1 MRGWLRKEV
10 IWMQYIGVFLCVT
23 AAWFAACLF
32 TAVPARESAAS
43 AAAAGAVCAML
54 AFLLSLVNFFADLTL
69 LFFLPLALVMPIQ
82 EKRDWETR
90 LMALLPAMGVYAMLA
105 LLYRQIGSLLPA
117 PAAVVLCFLAAAASA
132 AGAYAMR
139 GHFPPQDWREYFES
153 GAQDQTALRRWSV
166 YVPLGLAAGLEVTLL
181 YSIDPPGRLLSAFA
195 VFAVNA
201 ALCWGALYIAS
212 LMVSYRREKLTAL
225 IDQSYHREMQSFM
238 SVIRSQRH
246 DYNFHLQA
254 LSGLIDAGNMDE
266 CRQYLHHLVQDS
278 SAVNTF
284 LPVYDPA
291 IAALIFSFRTM
302 AMEHGIEL
310 HMDIQNDLKHVV
322 TSVYETNKIIGNLLQ
337 NAIDEV
343 STHEDKSFGIHLYIL
358 KRGENCIIH
367 VANQISLHGDPQT
380 YLQEMYRP
388 GHSTK
393 TSHEGIGL
401 SSIQNLLR
409 RYRGVIYSRIDG
421 EVIHC
426 FVKIPI
432 RMEDDEYETHS
443 GPDRG

>member
-1 MRGWLRKEV
+1 
-10 IWMQYIGVFLCVT
+10 MQYIGIFLCVT
-23 AAWFAACLF
+23 AAWFTAFLF
-32 TAVPARESAAS
+32 TALPVKASAAS
-43 AAAAGAVCAML
+43 AAAAGAICAIL
-54 AFLLSLVNFFADLTL
+54 AFLLSLIDVYMDLTL
-69 LFFLPLALVMPIQ
+69 LFFLPLAMVTPIQ

-90 LMALLPAMGVYAMLA
+90 LMALLSAVGICAMLM
-105 LLYRQIGSLLPA
+105 LLRRQAESLVPA
-117 PAAVVLCFLAAAASA
+117 PAAAVLCFLAAAASA

-139 GHFPPQDWREYFES
+139 GQFPPQDWREYFES
-153 GAQDQTALRRWSV
+153 GAQDPAAIHRWSV
-166 YVPLGLAAGLEVTLL
+166 YVPLGVMAALELALL
-181 YSIDPPGRLLSAFA
+181 YSMDLPSKLLSSFA
-195 VFAVNA
+195 VFAVNG
-201 ALCWGALYIAS
+201 ALCWGTLYIVS
-212 LMVSYRREKLTAL
+212 LMVSYRREKLTSL

-254 LSGLIDAGNMDE
+254 LSGLIDAGNMAE

-278 SAVNTF
+278 STINTF

-310 HMDIQNDLKHVV
+310 HMDIRNDLKHVV

-343 STHEDKSFGIHLYIL
+343 RTHEDKSFGIHLYIL

-367 VANQISLHGDPQT
+367 VANKISLHSDPQA
-380 YLQEMYRP
+380 YIQEMYRP

-409 RYRGVIYSRIDG
+409 RYQGVIYSRIDG
-421 EVIHC
+421 EIIHC

-432 RMEDDEYETHS
+432 RMEDD
-443 GPDRG
+443 